1 MRLTGAAQRLTI
13 FVGESDRWH
22 HHALTSEILHRA
34 HRAGLAGASVFR
46 GTSGFGASGLVHTT
60 RVLSLSD
67 DLPMAVVIVDAA
79 ERIQQF
85 LPQLDELI
93 TEGLVIIDDVEVIR
107 YVGRPHHGPDDAAD
121 PEAPAGQPGQSG
133 GIG

>member
-1 MRLTGAAQRLTI
+1 MRLAGVAQRLTI

-34 HRAGLAGASVFR
+34 HQAGLAGGSVFR
-46 GTSGFGASGLVHTT
+46 GTSGFGASGLVHTA

-107 YVGRPHHGPDDAAD
+107 YVGRPQDKADD
-121 PEAPAGQPGQSG
+121 PEAQTGQPGGSG
-133 GIG
+133 

>member
-22 HHALTSEILHRA
+22 HHSLTSEILRRA
-34 HRAGLAGASVFR
+34 HQAGLAGASVLR
-46 GTSGFGASGLVHTT
+46 GVAGFGASGLMHTT
-60 RVLSLSD
+60 HVLSLSD

-79 ERIQQF
+79 ERIQSF

-93 TEGLVIIDDVEVIR
+93 TEGLVIVDDVEVIR
-107 YVGRPHHGPDDAAD
+107 YVGRRGEQPRAPRDAAG
-121 PEAPAGQPGQSG
+121 PQ
-133 GIG
+133 